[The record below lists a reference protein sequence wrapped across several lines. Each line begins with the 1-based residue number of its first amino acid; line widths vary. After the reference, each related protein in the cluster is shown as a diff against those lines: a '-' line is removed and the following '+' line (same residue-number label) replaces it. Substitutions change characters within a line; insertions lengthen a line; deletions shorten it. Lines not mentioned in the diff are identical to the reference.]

1 MQRDS
6 DSSYQLRRPGSPA
19 EWKAYHD
26 IRREVMLESVEHAFN
41 HPDEAEELAPR
52 HYPLLLWL
60 DGRPIGTIRVDSL
73 DSGLAALRLVA
84 IDPAHQA
91 RGHGR
96 ALLDLAEAFAR
107 GLGCGKAVVYST
119 PEAAGFYASAGYTEG
134 GWDDTYIGGIV
145 LMEKALA

>member
-6 DSSYQLRRPGSPA
+6 DSSYRLRRPDSPA

-52 HYPLLLWL
+52 HYPLMLWL
-60 DGRPIGTIRVDSL
+60 AEQPIGTIRVDNL
-73 DSGLAALRLVA
+73 DGGIAALRLVA
-84 IDPAHQA
+84 IDPTHQA
-91 RGHGR
+91 QGHGR

-119 PEAAGFYASAGYTEG
+119 PEAAGFYASAGYAEG